1 MLDDSPGDGEAV
13 KGGGAAADFV
23 EQDEAG
29 RRGVVEDGGDL
40 GHFYEK
46 RRAATGE
53 IVAGADAR
61 EDAVNDGQFGLARW
75 HEAADLRHQDDER
88 GLAEIGGLAAH
99 VGASDEQKLLARRLE
114 EKIIRDE
121 TLAALA
127 EEFFDYRMAAG
138 DDEEVA
144 GGVEFGAG
152 GGPAGREI
160 LKVGGGVPFA
170 AMLEGRSIKSWR
182 SISRMR
188 SSAARIL
195 RSYSFNSGEVKRSAL
210 TRVCLRS

>member
-29 RRGVVEDGGDL
+29 RRGVVEDGGDF

-75 HEAADLRHQDDER
+75 HE
-88 GLAEIGGLAAH
+88 
-99 VGASDEQKLLARRLE
+99 

-138 DDEEVA
+138 DDEEFA

-152 GGPAGREI
+152 VAA
-160 LKVGGGVPFA
+160 VG
-170 AMLEGRSIKSWR
+170 S
-182 SISRMR
+182 
-188 SSAARIL
+188 
-195 RSYSFNSGEVKRSAL
+195 
-210 TRVCLRS
+210 